1 MRLSKSRGFTKK
13 ERVKQK
19 KEIQN
24 LFKTGKRMSV
34 RGAKLFFLP
43 SDLAFNRVAFALPRG
58 YGTAIQRNFAKR
70 ISREVYRNLKGELAR
85 SYDLLFLFYP
95 GNDTIS
101 IRENQIRLLCK
112 KAGLLC

>member
-1 MRLSKSRGFTKK
+1 MRLSKSQGFTKK

-19 KEIQN
+19 KDIQN
-24 LFKTGKRMSV
+24 LFKKGSRTSV

-43 SDLAFNRVAFALPRG
+43 TELTQNRVIFALPRG
-58 YGTAIQRNFAKR
+58 YGNAVQRNFAKR
-70 ISREVYRNLKGELAR
+70 LSREVYRKLKNELAQG
-85 SYDLLFLFYP
+85 YDLLFLIYP

-101 IRENQIRLLCK
+101 LRENQIRLLCK